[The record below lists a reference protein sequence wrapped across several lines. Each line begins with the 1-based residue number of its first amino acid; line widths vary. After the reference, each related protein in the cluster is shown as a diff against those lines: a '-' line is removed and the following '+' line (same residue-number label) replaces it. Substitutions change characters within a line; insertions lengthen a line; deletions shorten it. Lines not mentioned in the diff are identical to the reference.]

1 VFVLAGTLASL
12 VHATAFAQD
21 EKPKPPPLTAGW
33 RDGFVIQSEQG
44 DFRLQ
49 IGALIHADG
58 RFAAGDDSEAVNDTF
73 LIRRARPYLR
83 ARVGKYFEFYLNPDF
98 GGGSLVLQDAY
109 LDTMFSPAFRLRIGK
124 GKSPFGLERLQSSS
138 NMLFYERALPT
149 ALVPNRDVGV
159 QVLGDVAGGRISY
172 AAAVTNGVADGGS
185 ADVDTGDSKDV
196 VGRVLVRPFTRNTDS
211 ALRALGLGLSGS
223 VGRQTGSAALPTF
236 RTSSLQ
242 QTFFSY
248 AGATGDGVR
257 TRYSPQGFYYYKS
270 FNALAEYVHSEM
282 PARRNGYAA
291 DARHDAW
298 QVAAAYVLTGEA
310 ATESSAGL
318 RPRANFDVGARHFG
332 AFQLAARY
340 HVLKIGEDALPLS
353 AAGTVASRKAE
364 AWTVGLNWYLTP
376 HFKYVFNFERT
387 VFDDAGEGARPPENA
402 YVFRTQVSF

>member
-1 VFVLAGTLASL
+1 M
-12 VHATAFAQD
+12 
-21 EKPKPPPLTAGW
+21 
-33 RDGFVIQSEQG
+33 
-44 DFRLQ
+44 
-49 IGALIHADG
+49 
-58 RFAAGDDSEAVNDTF
+58 NDTF

-109 LDTMFSPAFRLRIGK
+109 LDTVFSPAFRLRIGK
-124 GKSPFGLERLQSSS
+124 AKSPFGLERLQSSS

-149 ALVPNRDVGV
+149 SIAPNRDVGV
-159 QVLGDVAGGRISY
+159 QVLGELAGGRVSY

-185 ADVDTGDSKDV
+185 ADVDNGDSKDV
-196 VGRVLVRPFTRNTDS
+196 IGRVLVRPFSRNTDS
-211 ALRALGLGLSGS
+211 PLRALGLGLAGS

-236 RTSSLQ
+236 RTASLQ
-242 QTFFSY
+242 QIYFSY
-248 AGATGDGVR
+248 VGATGDGVR

-282 PARRNGYAA
+282 PIRRDGATA
-291 DARHDAW
+291 EDGHDAW

-310 ATESSAGL
+310 ATESSAGV
-318 RPRANFDVGARHFG
+318 RPRANFDVGAGHLG
-332 AFQLAARY
+332 AFQVAARY
-340 HVLKIGEDALPLS
+340 HVLTIGEEAFALG
-353 AAGTVASRKAE
+353 AAVAAASRKAE

-387 VFDDAGEGARPPENA
+387 VFDDDREGARPPENA